1 MSITVSPQ
9 RTPVPDPRRWKALS
23 LVALADFVVILD
35 ATIVNI
41 ALPSIG
47 RHFDASIIELSWVV
61 SAYVLAFGGLL
72 MLGGRLADLF
82 GRRRMFVAG
91 LVIFGAASLAGGLSS
106 SIDELISLRAL
117 QGLGAAALAPAARSI
132 VQVLFEEGPERSKA
146 MGIWAA
152 VAGSGSVVG
161 LILGGVLTS
170 ELGWQWVLWVNV
182 PVTLGAALVAYRL
195 ISESR
200 AELDDRSIDVA
211 GAALVGGGLVAI
223 LYSLVNANTAGWS
236 SLQTLGLLGLGA
248 VLLGSFVWVEST
260 VAAAL
265 MPLHIFRLPQV
276 RGANIAM
283 VLTAGAMVGM
293 FFVLSLYQQQLEG
306 YSALTAGL
314 SALPLGVVLVAVAGA
329 AGPLT
334 ERIGPKPVLLSGLAL
349 FTVGVAWLSR
359 IPLHGSYVADLLGPD
374 VIMGLGLGLTFVSIT
389 IASTVGVANDRAGLA
404 GGLINKT
411 QQIGGA
417 IGLAV
422 ITTVAATH
430 AAVAQSAATIDS
442 GFRAGLLV
450 AAGIGVAATI
460 AAMWFPPRQAPI
472 ADPVA
477 SEVDTLQPA
486 ATTQLSAPA
495 AAAGTPLTPI
505 TLPSTHPER
514 LRLRRFD
521 SATRALTLW
530 SCGRRA
536 ISEADGGQGPGSRLG
551 DRDDRHRSPFA
562 PGAGTSGPAR

>member
-1 MSITVSPQ
+1 
-9 RTPVPDPRRWKALS
+9 
-23 LVALADFVVILD
+23 VALADFVVILD

-47 RHFDASIIELSWVV
+47 RHFHASIIELSWVV
-61 SAYVLAFGGLL
+61 SAYILAFGALL

-91 LVIFGAASLAGGLSS
+91 LVIFGIASLAGGLAS
-106 SIDELISLRAL
+106 SIGELIAFRAL

-132 VQVLFEEGPERSKA
+132 VQVLFAEGPERSKA

-170 ELGWQWVLWVNV
+170 GLGWQWVLWVNV
-182 PVTLGAALVAYRL
+182 PVTLGAAAVAHRL

-200 AELDDRSIDVA
+200 AALDDRSIDVA

-223 LYSLVNANTAGWS
+223 LYALVNANTAGWT
-236 SLQTLGLLGLGA
+236 SLQTVGLLALGT
-248 VLLGSFVWVEST
+248 VLLASFVRVESK
-260 VAAAL
+260 VAAPL
-265 MPLHIFRLPQV
+265 MPLSIFRLPQV

-283 VLTAGAMVGM
+283 ILTAAAMVGM

-306 YSALTAGL
+306 YSALSAGL
-314 SALPLGVVLVAVAGA
+314 SALPLAIVLVAVAGA

-334 ERIGPKPVLLSGLAL
+334 ERTGPKPVLLSGLAL

-359 IPLHGSYVADLLGPD
+359 VPLHGSYAADLLGPD
-374 VIMGLGLGLTFVSIT
+374 VVMGLGLGLTFVSIT
-389 IASTVGVANDRAGLA
+389 IASTLGVANDRAGLA
-404 GGLINKT
+404 GGLINTT

-417 IGLAV
+417 IGLAI

-430 AAVAQSAATIDS
+430 TAVAHSATTIDS

-450 AAGIGVAATI
+450 ATGIGIAATI
-460 AAMWFPPRQAPI
+460 AAMWFPRRQVPT
-472 ADPVA
+472 ADPVTTDI
-477 SEVDTLQPA
+477 DTVHRAPVPVQ
-486 ATTQLSAPA
+486 APA
-495 AAAGTPLTPI
+495 
-505 TLPSTHPER
+505 
-514 LRLRRFD
+514 
-521 SATRALTLW
+521 
-530 SCGRRA
+530 
-536 ISEADGGQGPGSRLG
+536 
-551 DRDDRHRSPFA
+551 
-562 PGAGTSGPAR
+562 PAVAS

>member
-1 MSITVSPQ
+1 MMNYVTLRGGIMSIAVSPAQ
-9 RTPVPDPRRWKALS
+9 ATVPDERRWKALS

-47 RHFDASIIELSWVV
+47 RHFHASITELSWVV
-61 SAYVLAFGGLL
+61 SAYILAFGGLL

-91 LVIFGAASLAGGLSS
+91 LVIFGVASLAGGLSS
-106 SIDELISLRAL
+106 SIGELIAFRAL

-132 VQVLFEEGPERSKA
+132 VQVLFEEGAERSKA

-152 VAGSGSVVG
+152 VAGSGTVVG

-170 ELGWQWVLWVNV
+170 EFGWQWVLWVNV
-182 PVTLGAALVAYRL
+182 PVTLGAAVLAYRL

-200 AELDDRSIDVA
+200 AQLDDRSIDVA
-211 GAALVGGGLVAI
+211 GAALVGGGLVAT
-223 LYSLVNANTAGWS
+223 LYALVNANSAGWA
-236 SLQTLGLLGLGA
+236 SLHTLGLLGLGA
-248 VLLGSFVWVEST
+248 ALLASFVWVESKVT
-260 VAAAL
+260 APL

-283 VLTAGAMVGM
+283 VLTAAAMVGM

-306 YSALTAGL
+306 YSALAAGL
-314 SALPLGVVLVAVAGA
+314 SALPLAVVLVAVAGA

-334 ERIGPKPVLLSGLAL
+334 ERMGPKPVLLSGLAL
-349 FTVGVAWLSR
+349 FTSGVAWLSR
-359 IPLHGSYVADLLGPD
+359 IPVHGSYVANLLGPD
-374 VIMGLGLGLTFVSIT
+374 VIIGLGLGLTFVSIT
-389 IASTVGVANDRAGLA
+389 IASTLGVSNDRAGLA
-404 GGLINKT
+404 GGLINTT

-422 ITTVAATH
+422 ITTVAASHTS
-430 AAVAQSAATIDS
+430 AVQSAATVDG

-450 AAGIGVAATI
+450 AAGVGAVATI
-460 AAMWFPPRQAPI
+460 AAMWFPRRQAPK

-477 SEVDTLQPA
+477 AETDTVRQASATLQIP
-486 ATTQLSAPA
+486 APA
-495 AAAGTPLTPI
+495 AA
-505 TLPSTHPER
+505 
-514 LRLRRFD
+514 
-521 SATRALTLW
+521 
-530 SCGRRA
+530 
-536 ISEADGGQGPGSRLG
+536 
-551 DRDDRHRSPFA
+551 
-562 PGAGTSGPAR
+562 